1 MLKLLILLAMF
12 QSAQATAFPM
22 TSAKRN
28 VEDLSGLVAGQYDFE
43 GIVQLSNCSGS
54 LVRFENSPA
63 TDAAIIMTNGHCV
76 PVNGGF
82 LQPNAF
88 ISNQSVSRQF
98 SLLSRDGQSRIGT
111 VTSTKLIYAT
121 MTGTDLA
128 LYQLS
133 ESYEQISS
141 KYSVDALT
149 LTAERPA
156 EGTQIEIISG
166 YWRRGYEC
174 SLDGFVYELREG
186 GYTFTDSI
194 RYEVKGGCKTIH
206 GTSGSPITAAG
217 TRLAIGVNN
226 TGSDDGERCTM
237 NNPCEVDEQGR
248 VLAEKGRSYGQQ
260 THQLYSC
267 LNINNQIDL
276 EMEGCKLFKK

>member
-1 MLKLLILLAMF
+1 MLKLAILLVMF
-12 QSAQATAFPM
+12 QSSQAFAFPM
-22 TSAKRN
+22 TSSKR
-28 VEDLSGLVAGQYDFE
+28 VDDSPRSMLVGQYDFE

-54 LVRFENSPA
+54 LVRFENSRSSDPA
-63 TDAAIIMTNGHCV
+63 IVMTNGHCV

-88 ISNQSVSRQF
+88 IHNQPVSRQF
-98 SLLSRDGQSRIGT
+98 SLLARDGQSRIGT
-111 VTSTKLIYAT
+111 VSSTKIMYAT

-128 LYQLS
+128 LYELS
-133 ESYEQISS
+133 ESYEQISA

-149 LTAERPA
+149 LTADRPS

-174 SLDGFVYELREG
+174 ALDGFVYELREG

-217 TRLAIGVNN
+217 TRLAIGINN
-226 TGSDDGERCTM
+226 TGSDDGEQCTM

-260 THQLYSC
+260 THQVYSC
-267 LNINNQIDL
+267 LSINNQIDL
-276 EMEGCKLFKK
+276 GMEGCKLFKK